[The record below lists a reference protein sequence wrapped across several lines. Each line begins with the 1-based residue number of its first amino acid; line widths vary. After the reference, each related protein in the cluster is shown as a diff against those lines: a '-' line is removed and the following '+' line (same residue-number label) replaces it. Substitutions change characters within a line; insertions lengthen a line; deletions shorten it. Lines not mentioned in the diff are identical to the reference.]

1 MLIPT
6 RAAAADERSM
16 TPLDGWDNFYVIVGS
31 SAGALIGLQFVV
43 IALIADIPRIRADAN
58 ASDAFGTPNVV
69 HFGVAL
75 LLSALMVAPWP
86 DLGVVAILWGCIGGI
101 GIIYALVVGRRMR
114 AQTAYEAVFEDW
126 LFHLLL
132 PLAAY
137 TTLAVTAC
145 VAAAHARPALFVLAA
160 AALLLLFIGIHN
172 AWDTVT
178 WHVFVRKTK
187 TAREDSPDAADEDS
201 DGRR

>member
-1 MLIPT
+1 
-6 RAAAADERSM
+6 
-16 TPLDGWDNFYVIVGS
+16 LDGWDNFYVIVGS

-43 IALIADIPRIRADAN
+43 MALISEIPLARSDSK

-69 HFGVAL
+69 HFAVAL

-86 DLGVVAILWGCIGGI
+86 SIQPVAILWGCAGGV
-101 GIIYALVVGRRMR
+101 GIIYVLIVARRMR
-114 AQTAYEAVFEDW
+114 TQTAYQAVFEDW

-137 TTLAVTAC
+137 ATLAVSAW
-145 VAAAHARPALFVLAA
+145 VSAAHTRPALFALAA

-178 WHVFVRKTK
+178 WHVFVRKPK
-187 TAREDSPDAADEDS
+187 TPRPDPPNPADADAQRHGS
-201 DGRR
+201 